1 MVYVPREILQII
13 LRERRLLIWETKFR
27 RFYFPV
33 MELTLNIREI
43 ESWLFLLD
51 DGKYDTY
58 YGVDYNSG
66 DCSRWYE
73 WRQDISWSPDVG
85 GEDNFDM
92 NNFDLVEVVAIDVHS
107 LARESDRADSICI
120 RGFY

>member
-1 MVYVPREILQII
+1 
-13 LRERRLLIWETKFR
+13 
-27 RFYFPV
+27 

-58 YGVDYNSG
+58 VGVDYNSG

-73 WRQDISWSPDVG
+73 WKQEIRWSPDVH
-85 GEDNFDM
+85 NFDM
-92 NNFDLVEVVAIDVHS
+92 NNFDLVEVVGIDVHTLS
-107 LARESDRADSICI
+107 LESDRPDTICL